1 MKLNKISL
9 LIKSQVNP
17 PKSDNDLYSDAL
29 YVFISRLI
37 EGGCNE

>member
-1 MKLNKISL
+1 MELNKISL

-17 PKSDNDLYSDAL
+17 QKSEADLFSDAL

-37 EGGCNE
+37 EGGYND